1 MEIRQIVISRTDAI
15 GDVILTLPMAGLIK
29 TLMPTCRIT
38 FLGRTYTEP
47 IIKRSAFIDEFINWD
62 KLSSLSIK
70 ERTRLFSSYSF
81 DVIIHVFP
89 FKPIAKLAKQAKIP
103 IRIGTSH
110 RFYHLFNCNKLINL
124 GRKNADLHESQ
135 LNLKLLQPIGID
147 KKCTLKEIPA
157 LYGFSK
163 ENPNSSPLKDSID
176 PERFNLILHPTSRGS
191 AREWGLENFSRLI
204 ELLPKNKFKIFVT
217 GTNNDKA
224 LIEGKLLKK
233 HLEITDL
240 TGKLSLEELVNFI
253 SYCDGLVSAST
264 GPLHI
269 AAALGKHALGLY
281 SPMRPIHPERWAPIG
296 KKATFFALNK
306 QCNKCKNNHHCPC
319 IEAIQPQEVIDSLMS
334 VIVGK
339 QQ

>member
-124 GRKNADLHESQ
+124 GRKNADLHEAQ

-163 ENPNSSPLKDSID
+163 KNLNSSPLKDSID

-217 GTNNDKA
+217 GTNDDKA
-224 LIEGKLLKK
+224 LIEDSDCNIVIQINGKKRSLIKLPINSNERLVIEKAKQEKNVKK
-233 HLEITDL
+233 YLIDNNVKKQIYVKNRL
-240 TGKLSLEELVNFI
+240 INFI
-253 SYCDGLVSAST
+253 
-264 GPLHI
+264 I
-269 AAALGKHALGLY
+269 
-281 SPMRPIHPERWAPIG
+281 
-296 KKATFFALNK
+296 
-306 QCNKCKNNHHCPC
+306 
-319 IEAIQPQEVIDSLMS
+319 
-334 VIVGK
+334 
-339 QQ
+339 